1 MLRNSPNTLDLTLKY
16 PTHHLFHFCG
26 GVGLDVAGVGVDLEA
41 EQIVGAT
48 AVTQARNN

>member
-1 MLRNSPNTLDLTLKY
+1 MENRLLE
-16 PTHHLFHFCG
+16 
-26 GVGLDVAGVGVDLEA
+26 VGVDLEA